1 MLESFVTDS
10 AIRTRVAE
18 DMKSAMRAQ
27 QKDRL
32 GTIRLIL
39 SEFKRIEVDERITLD
54 DVRSLAVLDKMIKQR
69 RDSIQQFTAAGRQE
83 LADKEAAEIA
93 VIREY
98 MPARLG
104 EAEILSLI
112 AEAIAQSGAKSGQDM
127 GKVMGILKPQLQGK
141 ADMGEVSK
149 LVKSRLG

>member
-1 MLESFVTDS
+1 VTDS
-10 AIRTRVAE
+10 TIRTRITE

-39 SEFKRIEVDERITLD
+39 SEFKKIEVDERITLD
-54 DVRSLAVLDKMIKQR
+54 EVRSLAVLDKMIKQR
-69 RDSIQQFTAAGRQE
+69 RDSIKQFTDAGRMD
-83 LADKEAAEIA
+83 LADKETAEVA
-93 VIREY
+93 VIQEY

-112 AEAIAQSGAKSGQDM
+112 NAAIAQSGAKTGQDM
-127 GKVMGILKPQLQGK
+127 GRVMGILKPQLQGK
-141 ADMGEVSK
+141 ADMGDVSK

>member
-1 MLESFVTDS
+1 
-10 AIRTRVAE
+10 
-18 DMKSAMRAQ
+18 MKSAMRAQ

-39 SEFKRIEVDERITLD
+39 SEFKKIEVDERITLD
-54 DVRSLAVLDKMIKQR
+54 EVRSLAVLDKMIKQR
-69 RDSIQQFTAAGRQE
+69 RDSIKQFTDAGRMD
-83 LADKEAAEIA
+83 LADKETAEVA
-93 VIREY
+93 VIQEY

-104 EAEILSLI
+104 EAEIFSLI
-112 AEAIAQSGAKSGQDM
+112 AEAIAQTGAKSGQDM
-127 GKVMGILKPQLQGK
+127 GKVMAILKPQLQGK

>member
-1 MLESFVTDS
+1 MADSPIKARITD
-10 AIRTRVAE
+10 

-27 QKDRL
+27 QKERL

-39 SEFKRIEVDERITLD
+39 SEFKKIEVDERITLD
-54 DVRSLAVLDKMIKQR
+54 DVRCLAVLDKMIKQR
-69 RDSIQQFTAAGRQE
+69 KDSIQQFTAANRQD
-83 LADKEAAEIA
+83 LADIEIA
-93 VIREY
+93 EVAVIQEY

-104 EAEILSLI
+104 EAEILALI
-112 AEAIAQSGAKSGQDM
+112 TDAIQKTGAASGQDM

-149 LVKSRLG
+149 LVKSKLG